1 MTSDPETSDPETSE
15 PETSDPVTS
24 ASETANAAQSNQ
36 HYFSE
41 EPEVESARK
50 RIEVTLPDGSFEM
63 ETDTGVFSHGRVDA
77 GTKFLLLEAP
87 ELPTSGDLLDLGCGA
102 GVIAL
107 TMARRRPDCRVWAV
121 DVNARARRLTSD
133 NAMALGLR
141 NVIVAAPDEVP
152 TDVSF
157 AAMWSNPP
165 IKVGKNELHDMM
177 RRWMPRLTRDGG
189 AILVVNKNLGSDS
202 LQKWLTDNG
211 HPTKRLASRQGF
223 RLLRVSTESR

>member
-1 MTSDPETSDPETSE
+1 MTSDFDHP
-15 PETSDPVTS
+15 
-24 ASETANAAQSNQ
+24 NQ

-87 ELPTSGDLLDLGCGA
+87 ELPERGDLLDLGCGA

-107 TMARRRPDCRVWAV
+107 TMARRRPECRVWAV

-133 NAMALGLR
+133 NAATLGLR
-141 NVIVAAPDEVP
+141 NVTVAAPEEVP
-152 TDVSF
+152 DDVSF

-165 IKVGKNELHDMM
+165 IKVGKSELHDMM
-177 RRWMPRLTRDGG
+177 RRWLPRLSTDGVG
-189 AILVVNKNLGSDS
+189 VLVVNKNLGSDS
-202 LQKWLTDNG
+202 LQKWLTEQG

-223 RLLRVSTESR
+223 RLLRVDAGSR

>member
-1 MTSDPETSDPETSE
+1 MTSDPDHP
-15 PETSDPVTS
+15 
-24 ASETANAAQSNQ
+24 NQ

-87 ELPTSGDLLDLGCGA
+87 ELPERGDLLDLGCGA

-107 TMARRRPDCRVWAV
+107 TMARRRPECRVWAV

-133 NAMALGLR
+133 NAATLGLR
-141 NVIVAAPDEVP
+141 NVTVAAPEEVP
-152 TDVSF
+152 DDVSF

-165 IKVGKNELHDMM
+165 IKVGKSELHDMM
-177 RRWMPRLTRDGG
+177 RRWLPRLSTDGVG
-189 AILVVNKNLGSDS
+189 VLVVNKNLGSDS
-202 LQKWLTDNG
+202 LQKWLTEQG

-223 RLLRVSTESR
+223 RLLRVDAGSR

>member
-1 MTSDPETSDPETSE
+1 MTCDPDHP
-15 PETSDPVTS
+15 
-24 ASETANAAQSNQ
+24 NQ

-50 RIEVTLPDGSFEM
+50 RIAVTLPDGSFEM

-87 ELPTSGDLLDLGCGA
+87 ELPERGDLLDLGCGA

-107 TMARRRPDCRVWAV
+107 TMARRRPECRVWAV

-133 NAMALGLR
+133 NAATLGLR
-141 NVIVAAPDEVP
+141 NVTVAAPEEVP
-152 TDVSF
+152 DDVSF

-165 IKVGKNELHDMM
+165 IKVGKSELHDMM
-177 RRWMPRLTRDGG
+177 RRWLPRLSTDGVG
-189 AILVVNKNLGSDS
+189 VLVVNKNLGSDS
-202 LQKWLTDNG
+202 LQKWLIEQG
-211 HPTKRLASRQGF
+211 HPTKRLASRQGS
-223 RLLRVSTESR
+223 RLLRVG

>member
-1 MTSDPETSDPETSE
+1 MTSDPDHP
-15 PETSDPVTS
+15 
-24 ASETANAAQSNQ
+24 NQ

-87 ELPTSGDLLDLGCGA
+87 ELPERGDLLDLGCGA

-107 TMARRRPDCRVWAV
+107 TMARRRPECRVWAV

-133 NAMALGLR
+133 NAATLGLR
-141 NVIVAAPDEVP
+141 NVTVAAPEEVP
-152 TDVSF
+152 DDVSF

-165 IKVGKNELHDMM
+165 IKVGKSELHDMM
-177 RRWMPRLTRDGG
+177 RRWLPRLSTDGVG
-189 AILVVNKNLGSDS
+189 VLVVNKNLGSDS
-202 LQKWLTDNG
+202 LQKWLIEQG
-211 HPTKRLASRQGF
+211 HPIKRLASRQGS
-223 RLLRVSTESR
+223 RLLRVG

>member
-1 MTSDPETSDPETSE
+1 MTCDPDHP
-15 PETSDPVTS
+15 
-24 ASETANAAQSNQ
+24 NQ

-87 ELPTSGDLLDLGCGA
+87 ELPERGDLLDLGCGA

-107 TMARRRPDCRVWAV
+107 TMARRRPECRVWAV

-133 NAMALGLR
+133 NAASLGLR
-141 NVIVAAPDEVP
+141 NVTVAAPEEVP
-152 TDVSF
+152 DDVSF

-165 IKVGKNELHDMM
+165 IKVGKSELHDMM
-177 RRWMPRLTRDGG
+177 RRWLPRLSTDGVG
-189 AILVVNKNLGSDS
+189 VLVVNKNLGSDS
-202 LQKWLTDNG
+202 LQKWLTEQG

-223 RLLRVSTESR
+223 RLLRVG

>member
-1 MTSDPETSDPETSE
+1 MTCDPDHP
-15 PETSDPVTS
+15 
-24 ASETANAAQSNQ
+24 NQ

-50 RIEVTLPDGSFEM
+50 RIAVTLPDGSFEM

-87 ELPTSGDLLDLGCGA
+87 ELPERGDLLDLGCGA

-107 TMARRRPDCRVWAV
+107 TMARRRPECRVWAV

-133 NAMALGLR
+133 NAASLGLR
-141 NVIVAAPDEVP
+141 NVTVAAPEEVP
-152 TDVSF
+152 DDVSF

-165 IKVGKNELHDMM
+165 IKVGKSELHDMM
-177 RRWMPRLTRDGG
+177 RRWLPRLSTDGVG
-189 AILVVNKNLGSDS
+189 VLVVNKNLGSDS
-202 LQKWLTDNG
+202 LQKWLTEQG

-223 RLLRVSTESR
+223 RLLRVDAVSR

>member
-1 MTSDPETSDPETSE
+1 MTSAPDHP
-15 PETSDPVTS
+15 
-24 ASETANAAQSNQ
+24 NQ

-87 ELPTSGDLLDLGCGA
+87 ELPERGDLLDLGCGA

-107 TMARRRPDCRVWAV
+107 TMARRRPECRVWAV

-133 NAMALGLR
+133 NAATLGLR
-141 NVIVAAPDEVP
+141 NVTVAAPEEVP
-152 TDVSF
+152 DDVSF

-165 IKVGKNELHDMM
+165 IKVGKSELHDMM
-177 RRWMPRLTRDGG
+177 RRWLPRLSTAGVG
-189 AILVVNKNLGSDS
+189 VLVVNKNLGSDS
-202 LQKWLTDNG
+202 LQKWLTEQG

-223 RLLRVSTESR
+223 RLLRTSPQAN

>member
-1 MTSDPETSDPETSE
+1 MTCDPDHP
-15 PETSDPVTS
+15 
-24 ASETANAAQSNQ
+24 NQ

-87 ELPTSGDLLDLGCGA
+87 ELPERGDLLDLGCGA

-107 TMARRRPDCRVWAV
+107 TMARRRPECRVWAV

-133 NAMALGLR
+133 NAATLGLR
-141 NVIVAAPDEVP
+141 NVTVAAPEEVP
-152 TDVSF
+152 DDVSF

-165 IKVGKNELHDMM
+165 IKVGKSELHDMM
-177 RRWMPRLTRDGG
+177 RRWLPRLSTDGVG
-189 AILVVNKNLGSDS
+189 VLVVNKNLGSDS
-202 LQKWLTDNG
+202 LQKWLQGQGYNVD
-211 HPTKRLASRQGF
+211 RIASRQGY
-223 RLLRVSTESR
+223 RILLVTHH

>member
-1 MTSDPETSDPETSE
+1 MTCDPDHP
-15 PETSDPVTS
+15 
-24 ASETANAAQSNQ
+24 NQ

-50 RIEVTLPDGSFEM
+50 RIAVTLPDGSFEM

-87 ELPTSGDLLDLGCGA
+87 ELPERGDLLDLGCGA

-107 TMARRRPDCRVWAV
+107 TMARRRPECRVWAV

-133 NAMALGLR
+133 NAASLGLR
-141 NVIVAAPDEVP
+141 NVTVAAPEEVP
-152 TDVSF
+152 DDVSF

-165 IKVGKNELHDMM
+165 IKVGKSELHDMM
-177 RRWMPRLTRDGG
+177 RRWLPRLSTDGVG
-189 AILVVNKNLGSDS
+189 VLVVNKNLGSDS
-202 LQKWLTDNG
+202 LQKWLTEQG

-223 RLLRVSTESR
+223 RLLRVG

>member
-1 MTSDPETSDPETSE
+1 MTCDPAHP
-15 PETSDPVTS
+15 
-24 ASETANAAQSNQ
+24 NQ

-87 ELPTSGDLLDLGCGA
+87 ELPERGDLLDLGCGA

-107 TMARRRPDCRVWAV
+107 TMARRRPECRVWAV

-133 NAMALGLR
+133 NAATLGLR
-141 NVIVAAPDEVP
+141 NVTVAAPEEVP
-152 TDVSF
+152 DDVSF

-165 IKVGKNELHDMM
+165 IKVGKSELHDMM
-177 RRWMPRLTRDGG
+177 RRWLPRLSTAGVG
-189 AILVVNKNLGSDS
+189 VLVVNKNLGSDS
-202 LQKWLTDNG
+202 LQKWLTEQG

-223 RLLRVSTESR
+223 RLLRVG